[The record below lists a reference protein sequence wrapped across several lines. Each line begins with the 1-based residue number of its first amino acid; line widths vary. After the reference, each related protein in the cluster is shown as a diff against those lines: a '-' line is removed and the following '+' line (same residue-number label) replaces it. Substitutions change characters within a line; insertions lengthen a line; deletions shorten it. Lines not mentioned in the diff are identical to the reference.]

1 MNMKT
6 FFLFCFT
13 FFSLTVFSFSSQ
25 EEKKV
30 LLIKTMYAKNDSIC
44 RYEYDPHKVKTGLA
58 ALYRQYC
65 SMKFKKELLAE
76 QRRIGLDHDFITTDW
91 TMDKNSLTTMRI
103 KKISDNVYH
112 VSYVTNME
120 DPRGKMKVYNIVL
133 CVKLTKEKSGYKI
146 DDVIDLTNPDL

>member
-1 MNMKT
+1 
-6 FFLFCFT
+6 
-13 FFSLTVFSFSSQ
+13 
-25 EEKKV
+25 
-30 LLIKTMYAKNDSIC
+30 
-44 RYEYDPHKVKTGLA
+44 
-58 ALYRQYC
+58 
-65 SMKFKKELLAE
+65 
-76 QRRIGLDHDFITTDW
+76 
-91 TMDKNSLTTMRI
+91 MDKNSLTTMRI